1 VGIHA
6 QTVLPSEAR
15 HDLTHAYSRP
25 TKDVAMRLSLDGDLV
40 ATLLSRF
47 RLDRGIRAVKILG
60 VF

>member
-1 VGIHA
+1 
-6 QTVLPSEAR
+6 
-15 HDLTHAYSRP
+15 
-25 TKDVAMRLSLDGDLV
+25 MRLSLNGDLV

>member
-15 HDLTHAYSRP
+15 HDLTRAYSRP
-25 TKDVAMRLSLDGDLV
+25 TKDAAMKLSLAGDLV
-40 ATLLSRF
+40 AIQSRF